1 MEGGYVVSCIMYVY
15 ILPTCLEVL
24 LQMYGVQGTL
34 SVQYASCVI
43 EFVF

>member
-1 MEGGYVVSCIMYVY
+1 MEGGNVVSCIMYVY

-24 LQMYGVQGTL
+24 LQMYSTGTL